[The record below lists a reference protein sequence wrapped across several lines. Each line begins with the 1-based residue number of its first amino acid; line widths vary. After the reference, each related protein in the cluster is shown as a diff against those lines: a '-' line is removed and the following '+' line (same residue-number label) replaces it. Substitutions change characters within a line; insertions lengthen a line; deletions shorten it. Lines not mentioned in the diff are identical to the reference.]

1 MHLLVADFGSSK
13 ILPDDYDY
21 EALQSEVELN
31 RLHDDDSDEET
42 TTATRRK
49 RRVSFVGTAQY
60 VSPEVL
66 NGDAAHPAIDL
77 FSYGSIVY
85 QMLSGRF
92 AFDAGNEYL
101 TFQKII
107 KLDYEIPDG
116 EFDSRR
122 MPKTLKF
129 RSFLDFPQ
137 PAADLVTKLLKL
149 KPLDRIGATD
159 SKSELY
165 KSIRSHEFFSG
176 IDFDTLFT
184 STPPSLTS
192 S

>member
-21 EALQSEVELN
+21 EALQSEVELH
-31 RLHDDDSDEET
+31 RLHEDDSDEET
-42 TTATRRK
+42 TPTRRK

-85 QMLSGRF
+85 QMLCGRF

-107 KLDYEIPDG
+107 KLDYVIPDG
-116 EFDSRR
+116 EFH
-122 MPKTLKF
+122 
-129 RSFLDFPQ
+129 SFLII
-137 PAADLVTKLLKL
+137 LLL
-149 KPLDRIGATD
+149 RF
-159 SKSELY
+159 Y
-165 KSIRSHEFFSG
+165 
-176 IDFDTLFT
+176 LF
-184 STPPSLTS
+184 
-192 S
+192 